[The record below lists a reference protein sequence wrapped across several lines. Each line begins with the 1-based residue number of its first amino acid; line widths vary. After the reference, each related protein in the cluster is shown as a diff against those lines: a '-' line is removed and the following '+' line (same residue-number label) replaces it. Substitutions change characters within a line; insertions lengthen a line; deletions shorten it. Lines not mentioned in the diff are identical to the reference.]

1 MTELADISAGTSQR
15 RSVGEWIDA
24 RSGRLMVLP
33 AILILLCFA
42 IFPLIISAY
51 LALSR
56 FALAPGG
63 FTLEFIGL
71 RNFRKLLTGSQQYHL
86 LGVFGPFGA
95 VEWTILTLFALG
107 LLALFAR
114 YLKGDAVTIVGLVG
128 RLISAALAVFL
139 VTLVLATLVAGGI
152 AGTMVTTLIYVVM
165 GVGVQFLLGLGLA
178 LLCAQPVRGRN
189 FFRVLFFVPLMVTPV
204 GIAYTFRMLADMQKG
219 PFAPLVRAFGITEWS
234 WATEAWSA
242 RMMVLVGDTWQW
254 TPFLFIVLVAAIEN
268 QPRDQVEAA
277 RLDGAGGWQVFRD
290 ITWPAIAPVAATVVL
305 IRLIEAFKIIDLPN
319 VLTGGGPGL
328 ATEFDDA
335 PRVHRVADT
344 GSRRLGGRRLS
355 AAVRRDG
362 DLHLV
367 LHLRGSPRAQVRVVS
382 DGHRTLRQ
390 RLFEPA
396 TLEQAAPVPRLATY
410 ALLILWSL
418 VVLIPLYWVFITA
431 FKTRDAVDNGPFYVP
446 FVDFTPSLQAWD
458 FMLVQNNTMGPYLNS
473 VIIALGSTFV
483 AVIVGA
489 LAAYAL
495 VRTRLGVKL
504 ATVAVFLILL
514 AAGIAA
520 VVTFGVP
527 WPLALTA
534 AICLFVIALFTVTR
548 RARLAL
554 GNRDIEFWI
563 ISNRILPPI
572 VAVLPIYIMFQQLRL
587 LDTRIALIATYAA
600 VNLPIVV
607 WLTRDFFAAIP
618 IDLEESA
625 EIDGASKF
633 RVFFTIALPLVRS
646 GLIATFLLVLI
657 LAWNE
662 YLLALFLT
670 NADAQTMPVLV
681 SAQNTTRGPQWWNM
695 SVLIVIMIAPVLL
708 IATVLQKHIARG
720 LLAGAVKG

>member
-328 ATEFDDA
+328 ATESMTLHAFIAWRTQD
-335 PRVHRVADT
+335 
-344 GSRRLGGRRLS
+344 LGAS
-355 AAVRRDG
+355 AAVG
-362 DLHLV
+362 YLL
-367 LHLRGSPRAQVRVVS
+367 
-382 DGHRTLRQ
+382 
-390 RLFEPA
+390 LFVA
-396 TLEQAAPVPRLATY
+396 TVTC
-410 ALLILWSL
+410 IS
-418 VVLIPLYWVFITA
+418 F
-431 FKTRDAVDNGPFYVP
+431 F
-446 FVDFTPSLQAWD
+446 
-458 FMLVQNNTMGPYLNS
+458 
-473 VIIALGSTFV
+473 TFV
-483 AVIVGA
+483 
-489 LAAYAL
+489 
-495 VRTRLGVKL
+495 VRPARRLK
-504 ATVAVFLILL
+504 
-514 AAGIAA
+514 
-520 VVTFGVP
+520 
-527 WPLALTA
+527 
-534 AICLFVIALFTVTR
+534 
-548 RARLAL
+548 
-554 GNRDIEFWI
+554 
-563 ISNRILPPI
+563 S
-572 VAVLPIYIMFQQLRL
+572 
-587 LDTRIALIATYAA
+587 
-600 VNLPIVV
+600 
-607 WLTRDFFAAIP
+607 
-618 IDLEESA
+618 
-625 EIDGASKF
+625 
-633 RVFFTIALPLVRS
+633 
-646 GLIATFLLVLI
+646 
-657 LAWNE
+657 
-662 YLLALFLT
+662 
-670 NADAQTMPVLV
+670 
-681 SAQNTTRGPQWWNM
+681 
-695 SVLIVIMIAPVLL
+695 
-708 IATVLQKHIARG
+708 
-720 LLAGAVKG
+720 